1 MKVYEVCIK
10 PTSDFAT
17 PLQGDCLFGHIC
29 WQIAHD
35 SELVGEI
42 DNILSD
48 YEKTPFCVISDP
60 VIRFKVNG
68 ESQYIFPKAFAPAGS
83 SANNTATSFDERN
96 KEYDRRKAAK
106 KAKWMLVSSNKKL
119 SINNFASLADISKE
133 LNLEDEL
140 KPFVEYRQSHNSIDR
155 ITGTTGSGGA
165 FAPFETSGIA
175 WSPNLEMAVF
185 VGIRDDIPKN
195 GIKTALERIGHF
207 GYGADAT
214 TGKGRFDVLGME
226 EIDLAKLGDISGNAL
241 YALSAVVPE
250 KDTYKKVYFEPFIR
264 TGRHGDSKATSE
276 HPFKQPVLKAAAG
289 AVLIPNQP
297 DMVRET
303 YIGTAVKEVSLYKE
317 TVEQGYA
324 LVIPMKVENVK

>member
-1 MKVYEVCIK
+1 
-10 PTSDFAT
+10 
-17 PLQGDCLFGHIC
+17 
-29 WQIAHD
+29 
-35 SELVGEI
+35 
-42 DNILSD
+42 
-48 YEKTPFCVISDP
+48 
-60 VIRFKVNG
+60 
-68 ESQYIFPKAFAPAGS
+68 
-83 SANNTATSFDERN
+83 
-96 KEYDRRKAAK
+96 
-106 KAKWMLVSSNKKL
+106 
-119 SINNFASLADISKE
+119 
-133 LNLEDEL
+133 
-140 KPFVEYRQSHNSIDR
+140 
-155 ITGTTGSGGA
+155 
-165 FAPFETSGIA
+165 
-175 WSPNLEMAVF
+175 MAVF